1 MSAMRGGSRWSNL
14 PRAAAALLAL
24 LLSVVAGPRGNADD
38 RRADGPRGGAALVA
52 PIDPATVVV
61 LRPAGIRPTAHRVD
75 VSRAAVV
82 ATPVRRA
89 SVARPLRGTPV
100 AARAP

>member
-1 MSAMRGGSRWSNL
+1 MTPRSRWSNL

-52 PIDPATVVV
+52 PIDPVT
-61 LRPAGIRPTAHRVD
+61 
-75 VSRAAVV
+75 AAVV
-82 ATPVRRA
+82 QAVDIAPTVRLVEVVRTATVFVPAPRA
-89 SVARPLRGTPV
+89 SAARPLRGTPV